1 MGLQSL
7 TQLFDKRN
15 SLGDEILKERVVKKM
30 VATNKEEFDMTS
42 LEEE

>member
-15 SLGDEILKERVVKKM
+15 SLGDEILKERVVKKW
-30 VATNKEEFDMTS
+30 
-42 LEEE
+42 